1 MKTAQI
7 IAVLC
12 GFILGTVAYAAEYTE
27 KTFPTGKIR
36 TVVLNHTAG
45 DVEFVAGAPGV
56 MSIQSAPM
64 PGIAA
69 CPLTGEA
76 IDNTY
81 QITTRPIAGQ
91 CQLHLKITVPKTMA
105 IDAKVAVGAVDL
117 RNLAG
122 KLDLNLGDG
131 AVMGTVELKSAKV
144 IVANGPVML
153 TWLSQP
159 KKGSLDF
166 RVARGDV
173 LLRFPRGTAVNTDIA
188 PTGTAAFTS
197 QVPIDASAPFKISGT
212 VGTGNIAIRH

>member
-12 GFILGTVAYAAEYTE
+12 GFILGTVANAAEYTE

-36 TVVLNHTAG
+36 TVILNHTAG

-64 PGIAA
+64 PGFAA

-81 QITTRPIAGQ
+81 KITTTPAAQ
-91 CQLHLKITVPKTMA
+91 CQLHLKITVPKAMA
-105 IDAKVAVGAVDL
+105 IEAKVAVGTVDL

-131 AVMGTVELKSAKV
+131 AVTGMVDLKAAKI

-159 KKGSLDF
+159 KKGNLDF

-173 LLRFPRGTAVNTDIA
+173 LLRFPQGSAVNTDIA
-188 PTGTAAFTS
+188 PRGTAAFTS
-197 QVPIDASAPFKISGT
+197 QVPIDAAAPFKISGT

>member
-1 MKTAQI
+1 MKTVRV
-7 IAVLC
+7 IAVVC
-12 GFILGTVAYAAEYTE
+12 GVILGTAVGAAEFTE

-36 TVVLNHTAG
+36 TVAINHTAG
-45 DVEFVAGAPGV
+45 DVEIVAGAPGV

-64 PGIAA
+64 PGFAA
-69 CPLTGEA
+69 CQLSGEA
-76 IDNTY
+76 IDSTY
-81 QITTRPIAGQ
+81 QLTTTPAAQ

-117 RNLAG
+117 RNLEG
-122 KLDLNLGDG
+122 KLNLNLGEG
-131 AVMGTVELKSAKV
+131 AVSGMVDLKAAKI

-173 LLRFPRGTAVNTDIA
+173 LLKFPQGSAVDTNITPKGTA
-188 PTGTAAFTS
+188 GFTS
-197 QVPIDASAPFKISGT
+197 QVPIDAAAPFKISGT